1 MLDKKIKELKK
12 YGNRI
17 FKTLILMYDSSKTM
31 FFLLVVLSFLSG
43 ISTPINLWIWK
54 YVIDYTTIFLTGDT
68 KIVFKIGYFL
78 CLHFVVSFVNGLL
91 QQVSSYLQSI
101 FGTYVDKNITDK
113 ILTKTQELDLKHF
126 DQSQI
131 YNTIQ
136 KASNESFQR
145 SMSILRT
152 LIQIVRNTSSILGLF
167 VMLFSFSK
175 LCIVI
180 CVLSTIPI
188 FYINDKVLSKWFD
201 VFNSRFEKLRFASYL
216 KSLCIKYDN
225 IKELKIFN
233 VSSYM
238 KEQILKIYEN
248 NIEQDKKIR
257 KAFLL
262 QNSLIDFVDK
272 LLTYLMKSIVIYL
285 SFVKKMTIGSL
296 VTYVETIDSLKTSLN
311 NTMSMISQTYEDS
324 LYMKSL
330 FDLLDIEIERE
341 DKKIVFNPE
350 FEKVEFINVSFK
362 YPETEE
368 YVIKDFSYV
377 FESNR
382 TYALVGL
389 NGSGKTTLIKLIL
402 NLYEASSGEI
412 LIDDINIKN
421 INKDSYYK
429 CVSAIFQ
436 DFIKYPFD
444 IRTNITL
451 GDSNIQQKEEIID
464 EAVEF
469 SGAKE
474 FIDKLPYKYNTKLQ
488 KEWSGSVDLSLG
500 QWQKLAIS
508 RAAVKQSSILV
519 LDEPTASI
527 DAVTEFEMFSN
538 FKYLKNNKLC
548 ILVTHRYASIKIVDQ
563 ILVLENGMLK
573 ETGSHD
579 ELIKDDGVYKK
590 LYSMQADAYKSDLSV
605 IS

>member
-1 MLDKKIKELKK
+1 MDKKIKELKK
-12 YGNRI
+12 YGNRL
-17 FKTLILMYDSSKTM
+17 FKTLILMYDSSKLM
-31 FFLLVVLSFLSG
+31 FFLLIVLSFLSG
-43 ISTPINLWIWK
+43 ISTPIILFVWK
-54 YVIDYTTIFLTGDT
+54 IIIDYTTMLLKGDT
-68 KIVFKIGYFL
+68 TVIFQIGLFL
-78 CLHFVVSFVNGLL
+78 CLHFVVAAMDALL
-91 QQVSSYLQSI
+91 HQVSNYLQSI
-101 FGTYVDKNITDK
+101 FATYVDKNVTDK

-145 SMSILRT
+145 SMSILKT
-152 LIQIVRNTSSILGLF
+152 LIQIVRNGSSVLGLF

-180 CVLSTIPI
+180 CLLSTIPI
-188 FYINDKVLSKWFD
+188 FYINDKVLNKWYD

-238 KEQILKIYEN
+238 KEQILNIYEN
-248 NIEQDKKIR
+248 NIEEDKKIR

-272 LLTYLMKSIVIYL
+272 ILTYLMKCIIIYL
-285 SFVKKMTIGSL
+285 SFINKLTIGSL
-296 VTYVETIDSLKTSLN
+296 ILYIESIDSLKTSLS

-330 FDLLDIEIERE
+330 FELLDIEIASE
-341 DKKIVFNPE
+341 DKKIIFNPE
-350 FEKVEFINVSFK
+350 FEKIEFINVSFK
-362 YPETEE
+362 YPETEK

-377 FESNR
+377 FKANK

-389 NGSGKTTLIKLIL
+389 NGSGKTTLIKLVL

-412 LIDDINIKN
+412 LIDGINIKN
-421 INKDSYYK
+421 INKASLYK
-429 CVSAIFQ
+429 CASAIFQ

-451 GDSNIQQKEEIID
+451 GNSNIQQEEIID
-464 EAVEF
+464 EAAEF

-488 KEWSGSVDLSLG
+488 KEWTQSIDLSLG

-508 RAAVKQSSILV
+508 RATVKQSSILI

-527 DAVTEFEMFSN
+527 DAVAEFEMFNN

-548 ILVTHRYASIKIVDQ
+548 ILVTHRFASIKIVDK

-579 ELIKDDGVYKK
+579 QLMNKEGVYKK
-590 LYSMQADAYKSDLSV
+590 LYSMQADAYKCDLKF